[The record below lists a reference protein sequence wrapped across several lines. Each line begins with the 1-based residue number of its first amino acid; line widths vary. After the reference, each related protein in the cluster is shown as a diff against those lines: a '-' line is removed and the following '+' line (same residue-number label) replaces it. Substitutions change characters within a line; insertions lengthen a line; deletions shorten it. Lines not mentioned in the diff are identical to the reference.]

1 MIPKVHS
8 VTVEIG
14 GRPLILETGWLAKQ
28 AGGAVTVKQ
37 DESAVLVTA
46 VGSTEQRAR
55 PACPASTGAG
65 LPRSVRLSSVLHC
78 SVNGVRPA

>member
-28 AGGAVTVKQ
+28 AGGAVT
-37 DESAVLVTA
+37 LV
-46 VGSTEQRAR
+46 GDH
-55 PACPASTGAG
+55 
-65 LPRSVRLSSVLHC
+65 PR
-78 SVNGVRPA
+78 